1 MQLVNSMELGH
12 SSSSHKDK
20 STKTY
25 PHTHSRCDYDAL
37 CYTMAQSV
45 LNWNEWLFFAGPQS
59 VDGGAVF
66 IVNRSVTHRSA
77 GVEE

>member
-20 STKTY
+20 STKTH

-37 CYTMAQSV
+37 CYMMAQSV
-45 LNWNEWLFFAGPQS
+45 LNWNEWLFFLLALSQWM
-59 VDGGAVF
+59 
-66 IVNRSVTHRSA
+66 
-77 GVEE
+77 EELYLYSE